1 VEFTAWSRGLTVEV
15 GGADVVSHVGTA
27 MLRLLGDKVGL
38 TSGLSTAMAGTRQL
52 PLHDRGRVLT
62 DLAATVADGGTRIK
76 DIAVLGDQAA
86 LFKTVASVP
95 TTWRALEEADA
106 TRLAALAMAR
116 AKVRVHV
123 WEQIVARHGRIPPCR
138 LAGTDLGDWIVI
150 RLDAT
155 IVIAHSDKE
164 QAAKTFKKTFGFHPL
179 TAWCDNTGELLAVLL
194 RPGNAGANT
203 AADHLTVLKAAI
215 AQIPPKHRRKILV
228 TVDGA
233 GSTHALVDLITTL
246 DAEHPDLQI
255 RYAVG
260 FDLDERGRVAIGRTP
275 ERVWCPALDA
285 EGEPRKGAHVAE
297 LTGLYRTHPK
307 GDQLR
312 TWPTDLRIIAR
323 RETPHPGAQ
332 LSLFEQCQGYR
343 FQLTATNLTSTDVQ
357 TSNDIQLL
365 EAAHRV
371 QARVES
377 RIRCGKDTGLRRLP
391 SKSFAINAAWCL
403 VVALAC
409 DLLAWLALLG
419 LDGDLAKAEPKTIR
433 YRLLHTAARIIHGQR
448 KRRLRIPQTWPWAH
462 QLHTAFT
469 RITALPAP
477 G

>member
-1 VEFTAWSRGLTVEV
+1 LSVEV

-27 MLRLLGDKVGL
+27 MLRMLGDKVGL
-38 TSGLSTAMAGTRQL
+38 TGGLSKAMAGTRQL

-86 LFKTVASVP
+86 LFKSVASVP
-95 TTWRALEEADA
+95 TAWRALEEADA
-106 TRLAALAMAR
+106 MRLAALAAAR
-116 AKVRVHV
+116 AKVRVQV
-123 WEQIVARHGRIPPCR
+123 WELIVARHGRIPPCR
-138 LAGTDLGDWIVI
+138 LAGTDLGDWVVI
-150 RLDAT
+150 RLDAS

-164 QAAKTFKKTFGFHPL
+164 QAAKTFKKTFGHHPL
-179 TAWCDNTGELLAVLL
+179 TAWCDNTGESLAVLL
-194 RPGNAGANT
+194 RAGNAGANT
-203 AADHLTVLKAAI
+203 AADHLTVLTDAI
-215 AQIPPKHRRKILV
+215 AQIPPEHRKKILV

-233 GSTHALVDLITTL
+233 GSTHALVDHITAL
-246 DAEHPDLQI
+246 NAEHPDMEI

-275 ERVWCPALDA
+275 EQVWCPALDA

-297 LTGLYRTHPK
+297 LTGLYRTDPK
-307 GDQLR
+307 GDQLK

-332 LSLFEQCQGYR
+332 LSLFEQYQGYR
-343 FQLTATNLTSTDVQ
+343 FQLTATNLTSTDLQ
-357 TSNDIQLL
+357 LTGNDVQLL

-391 SKSFAINAAWCL
+391 SKSFAINAAWCV

-409 DLLAWLALLG
+409 DLLAWLALLA
-419 LDGDLAKAEPKTIR
+419 LDGDLAYAEPKTIR

-462 QLHTAFT
+462 QLQTAFT